1 MKIKIHTG
9 NLRKALGMIGLG
21 SLSLLGCS
29 RMDYLQ
35 PAKPETAFSKKQ
47 QALSSG
53 SGEEMMIGVY
63 IAPPFDFTSRVHYQW
78 MKDANVDFIQDI
90 SGQHT
95 LANKLAM
102 LNMADSV
109 GLKMIVADDRIN
121 GSDAQITA
129 MLNTYNSHPAV
140 MGYFIKDEPTVAQ
153 LSDAATRYGKVLSY
167 DPSKLPHVNLFPS
180 YATGALGS
188 VNYENDYVQQ
198 WINLAGAAN
207 LKYLSMDNYPFLSN
221 GQFRQDPYF
230 HDLDVIRRLG
240 LRYHIKTSAYLQSVG
255 VVGTYRRPN
264 TDELRFSAYS
274 TLAYGVKIPVWF
286 TYWTPV
292 SSTEVFTDAI
302 IDPTGAKTNL
312 YDPFRILNAELKQ
325 TGRTLMQLDAVAVY
339 HSGTTLP
346 AGAAAIP
353 ASFMVKPSD
362 PSANLMMTHFVNP
375 VDGKEY
381 VMVVNKSFS
390 TALNATFSTGSTI
403 TNVQWISKTNGDA
416 VATDFNPATHQF
428 SAAFLP
434 GEGKLFPL
442 TLALPDVTVST
453 LSGSGTAGFA
463 DGAAATAKFNFVTNT
478 GIATDHLG
486 NAYVAD
492 IDNHCIRKV
501 DVNGTVTTLAGSPG
515 VSGNTDGVGAAARF
529 NHPTD
534 VAVDSYGNVYV
545 ADTWNWAVRKITPG
559 GTVSTILGWVVPFP
573 QGITIDPAQ
582 QKLYLVSALPGA
594 GNGKLYELSFSGTL
608 TTRTLDRTVT
618 AGGIKLD
625 NSGSLVVADNFNSI
639 VYRVNRTTWK
649 TEVIAGAEGQH
660 GTTDGVGAN
669 ARFDHPWGLAI
680 DADNNIYVA
689 GCGHQFDAP
698 TISATASNIRMIQ
711 ANSNK
716 VITLAGTTQGYVNGS
731 GTTAKFN
738 VPTGIAVYQ
747 NQLLVLD
754 RVNQRLRKLL
764 K

>member
-1 MKIKIHTG
+1 MKQIISIKPI
-9 NLRKALGMIGLG
+9 RRMLGMIGLAG
-21 SLSLLGCS
+21 LSLLGCS
-29 RMDYLQ
+29 RMEYLVQ
-35 PAKPETAFSKKQ
+35 PERAATQPL
-47 QALSSG
+47 QALLTSAA
-53 SGEEMMIGVY
+53 EEMMIGIY
-63 IAPPFDFTSRVHYQW
+63 IAPPFDFTEPVHYQRI
-78 MKDANVDFIQDI
+78 KDANVDFIQDI

-95 LANKLAM
+95 PANKLAM
-102 LNMADSV
+102 LDMADSA

-129 MLNTYNSHPAV
+129 MLDTYNNHPAV
-140 MGYFIKDEPTVAQ
+140 IGYFIKDEPTAAQ
-153 LSDAATRYGKVLSY
+153 LNDAATRYGKVLGY

-188 VNYENDYVQQ
+188 INYENDYVQQ

-221 GQFRQDPYF
+221 GQFRQDPYY

-240 LRYHIKTSAYLQSVG
+240 IRYGIKTSAYLQSVG
-255 VVGTYRRPN
+255 VAGMYRRPN

-286 TYWTPV
+286 SYWTPV

-302 IDPTGAKTNL
+302 IDLTGAKTNL

-325 TGRTLMQLDAVAVY
+325 IGRTLIHTDAVAVY
-339 HSGTTLP
+339 HSGTSLP
-346 AGAAAIP
+346 AGASPIP
-353 ASFMVKPSD
+353 ASFMVKPVD
-362 PSANLMMTHFVNP
+362 PSANLIMTHFVNAAN
-375 VDGKEY
+375 GKEY
-381 VMVVNKSFS
+381 VMVVNKSF
-390 TALNATFSTGSTI
+390 TTTLNATFSTGSTI

-428 SAAFLP
+428 SASFLP

-442 TLALPDVTVST
+442 TIALPEVTVST
-453 LSGSGTAGFA
+453 LSGSGTAGYA

-478 GIATDHLG
+478 GMATDYLG
-486 NAYVAD
+486 NAYIAD
-492 IDNHCIRKV
+492 IDNHCIRKI
-501 DVNGTVTTLAGSPG
+501 DASGTVTTLAGSPG
-515 VSGNTDGVGAAARF
+515 VSGNTDGTGAAARF

-534 VAVDSYGNVYV
+534 VAVDGYGNVYV

-559 GTVSTILGWVVPFP
+559 GTVTTILGWIVPFP
-573 QGITIDPAQ
+573 QGMAIDQAQ
-582 QKLYLVSALPGA
+582 QKLYLVSALPSA
-594 GNGKLYELSFSGTL
+594 SNGKLYELSLSGTL
-608 TTRTLDRTVT
+608 TTRTLDRPVT
-618 AGGIKLD
+618 AGSIKLD
-625 NSGSLVVADNFNSI
+625 NGGNLVVADNFNSV
-639 VYRVNRTTWK
+639 VYRVNRSNWK
-649 TEVIAGAEGQH
+649 TEVIAGAAGQH
-660 GTTDGVGAN
+660 GTADGVGAN

-680 DADNNIYVA
+680 DAANNIYVA

-698 TISATASNIRMIQ
+698 TIAATASNIRMIQ

-716 VITLAGTTQGYVNGS
+716 VITLAGSTQGYANGT
-731 GTTAKFN
+731 GAAATFN

-754 RVNQRLRKLL
+754 RVNQRIRKLI